1 MINVDYG
8 YEALGSLND
17 EASLLSEDKTHT
29 LQKIRNVQAPQNFN
43 ILEEN
48 IYIFFCELAFC

>member
-17 EASLLSEDKTHT
+17 EASLLSEDKTHFT
-29 LQKIRNVQAPQNFN
+29 KDTQ
-43 ILEEN
+43 
-48 IYIFFCELAFC
+48 

>member
-17 EASLLSEDKTHT
+17 EASLLSEDKNTFYKKYAMCRHH
-29 LQKIRNVQAPQNFN
+29 KI
-43 ILEEN
+43 LT
-48 IYIFFCELAFC
+48 